1 MRGGEE
7 MKIRVLVIDD
17 DEDLLFLAG
26 KFLSKEDERIQ
37 LISVTTDQEA
47 LRLIEEEDFDAIVC
61 DHFLGNDSMTGLE
74 LLEWVREF
82 NPQIPFIIFTGRSQE
97 AVAIRALNLGAD
109 YYLKKDA
116 EEFRELFSQLANRI
130 IAEVETRRQEDAVEA
145 AFNDLERRVDERTA
159 ELEKANKKL
168 AQEIAERQRVED
180 SLLLQRDL
188 GNTLCKTENMIDALD
203 RILKAAV
210 QLDGIDT
217 GGIFLVDD
225 ETGKLDLSTSQG
237 MSTQFLKSILGEE
250 KSLEV
255 TEPLYVSKLKNDDTL
270 KKFSDL
276 EDLTA
281 IAIVPVLH
289 NGKTAAILSLGSHTH
304 DEIPQTERHTLEA
317 IAIQI
322 GAYMTREKAQKAI
335 IESQKEMMGL
345 FDSFEDMFFIVTKEG
360 QILHANNTAS
370 DKLGGGRSALDSKS
384 IFDFYDTGRK
394 NDVYEILQGVSKGE
408 IMKLNVPFKK
418 MDGSLLQAITRVVA
432 GSYHGEDVLF
442 VVSRE

>member
-1 MRGGEE
+1 

-26 KFLSKEDERIQ
+26 KFLSREDERIQ
-37 LISVTTDQEA
+37 LISATNDQDA
-47 LRLIEEEDFDAIVC
+47 LRLIEEEKFDAIVC
-61 DHFLGNDSMTGLE
+61 DHFLGHDSMTGLE

-82 NPQIPFIIFTGRSQE
+82 NPHIPFIIFTGRSQE

-130 IAEVETRRQEDAVEA
+130 VTEVEARRQEEAVES
-145 AFNDLERRVDERTA
+145 AFDDLERRVEERTE
-159 ELEKANKKL
+159 ELERVNEQL

-203 RILKAAV
+203 KILKAAV

-225 ETGKLDLSTSQG
+225 KTGKLDLSTSQG
-237 MSTQFLKSILGEE
+237 MSAQFLKSILGEE

-255 TEPLYVSKLKNDDTL
+255 IEPLYVSESEIDKNL
-270 KKFSDL
+270 KKLSDY

-281 IAIVPVLH
+281 VAIVPVLF
-289 NGKTAAILSLGSHTH
+289 NGKTTAILSLGSHTQ
-304 DEIPQTERHTLEA
+304 DEIPTTERHALEA

-322 GAYMTREKAQKAI
+322 GAYMTREKAQQAI
-335 IESQKEMMGL
+335 IESQKGMMQI
-345 FDSFEDMFFIVTKEG
+345 FDSFQDILFIVTKDG
-360 QILHANNTAS
+360 HILHANNTAS
-370 DKLGGGRSALDSKS
+370 LKLGAGSSSLDGKN
-384 IFDFYDTGRK
+384 IQDFYDDRRK
-394 NDVYEILQGVSKGE
+394 KDVTKVLQRVLKGE
-408 IMKLNVPFKK
+408 VMTLDMPLKKL
-418 MDGSLLQAITRVVA
+418 DGSPLSAITRIVA
-432 GSYHGEDVLF
+432 GKYSGEDVLF